1 MATTNFKL
9 PISYISTSHPL
20 SPIVAAD
27 LELDK
32 SSSSETPSMYEI
44 LLKPK
49 SAVSKSMI
57 QQWCHTYTSDVGF
70 LKETQYVIANIPKDP
85 TNDLD
90 KMSAVWKDLYDT
102 TEFYDRY
109 GFIDFKPIH
118 MLNHMSGFLGVG
130 QL

>member
-9 PISYISTSHPL
+9 PINYLPSTHPL

-27 LELDK
+27 LELNAT
-32 SSSSETPSMYEI
+32 SSKDSMSMYEI

-57 QQWCHTYTSDVGF
+57 QQWCRTYTSDVGF
-70 LKETQYVIANIPKDP
+70 LKETQHVIANIPKGA

-90 KMSAVWKDLYDT
+90 KMSAV
-102 TEFYDRY
+102 
-109 GFIDFKPIH
+109 
-118 MLNHMSGFLGVG
+118 
-130 QL
+130 